1 LIHHA
6 ISKLRDGSGF
16 KIYFMDNIFRNF
28 YRSFYMRTGG
38 FIPSKPLNQALL
50 PGDFFQIKNGEM
62 IVHGNIF
69 RNNIFAAED
78 VQFGYGIK
86 LNPAEWSFSDGV
98 NKAYAG
104 RSVGQGA
111 IESSFEFSKQVLS
124 FTERGSFLFKGNQP
138 ESIKI
143 RNWNDLQL
151 ALIIRLTTTL
161 YSFREL
167 YVVTESA
174 SVSDWALAVAGS
186 DKAELEIAT
195 ESENFGL
202 LDIFG
207 HLSAK
212 TIQSKDIEYHHREDK
227 RKAIFFK
234 AKKLAIQDD
243 KVETF
248 VNELIS
254 RAQGYEEWAT
264 GFYDCDFQ
272 MDKVYTQ
279 YRQQYTRGGVLDMLQ
294 ANALNPNTALQY
306 FKWADTSMDDI
317 EMLFTVYGN

>member
-1 LIHHA
+1 
-6 ISKLRDGSGF
+6 
-16 KIYFMDNIFRNF
+16 MDTIFRNF
-28 YRSFYMRTGG
+28 YRNFYMRTGG
-38 FIPSKPLNQALL
+38 FIPSAPLNQNLL
-50 PGDFFQIKNGEM
+50 PGDFFQIKNGGM
-62 IVHGNIF
+62 MVHGNIF
-69 RNNIFAAED
+69 RHNIFPAED

-98 NKAYAG
+98 NKSYSG

-124 FTERGSFLFKGNQP
+124 FAQRGSFLFNGHQP

-143 RNWNDLQL
+143 CNWNDLQQ

-202 LDIFG
+202 VDIFG
-207 HLSAK
+207 HLAAK

-243 KVETF
+243 KAEIF
-248 VNELIS
+248 INQLIS
-254 RAQGYEEWAT
+254 RAEGYEEWAA
-264 GFYDCDFQ
+264 GFYDCDLQ
-272 MDKVYTQ
+272 MDKVYT
-279 YRQQYTRGGVLDMLQ
+279 RHRPQYTREGVLDMLQ
-294 ANALNPNTALQY
+294 ANQLNPNTALQY
-306 FKWADTSMDDI
+306 FKWAGTSMDDI
-317 EMLFTVYGN
+317 EMLFTVYGS